1 LRVRNDGLK
10 HHPDRH
16 GATLLQCNAR
26 AREAAPGEFITPAPG
41 SADARID
48 LKLLG
53 YAARRA
59 LAQSTAA
66 RARLGDLTPERRP
79 DLWAGTVQDGTAR
92 GFAVVLEEIASLLPA
107 EPRAGPIAG
116 VLQQHAVDPLHGRQ
130 LQGKELRRH
139 KDLLVSSGGVRVRFG
154 HKQGLLL
161 VDRAR
166 ELESHGFVRFEDR
179 ADRGTLDAFV
189 PDPAER
195 ARVFDPRFL
204 QPVLFRQGRELDAL
218 MLEGTL
224 GRGAT
229 GNPCQLAIL
238 GFKDEPF
245 LRLQVRIDNRHADHR
260 LRIRFL
266 GLPNAGYVEHLCA
279 DVGGH
284 VDSPA
289 GGFSA
294 YTLVRAC
301 GRLEV
306 DGGEVPVPGAQCRTA
321 ITHEFRVGDRGAAA
335 RRG

>member
-1 LRVRNDGLK
+1 LK

-26 AREAAPGEFITPAPG
+26 ASEAASGEYITPAAG

-48 LKLLG
+48 LKLLAF
-53 YAARRA
+53 AAQRA
-59 LAQSTAA
+59 LSQSTAA
-66 RARLGDLTPERRP
+66 RARLGDLTPQRRP

-92 GFAVVLEEIASLLPA
+92 GFAVVLEEIASLLPV
-107 EPRAGPIAG
+107 EPRAGPIG
-116 VLQQHAVDPLHGRQ
+116 EVLQQHAVDPLHGRQ
-130 LQGKELRRH
+130 LQDKELRRH

-204 QPVLFRQGRELDAL
+204 RPVLFRQGRELDAL
-218 MLEGTL
+218 VLEGTL
-224 GRGAT
+224 GRGAAGYT
-229 GNPCQLAIL
+229 CQLAVL

-245 LRLQVRIDNRHADHR
+245 LRLQVRIDNRQADHR

-266 GLPNAGYVEHLCA
+266 GLPRDGYVQHLCT
-279 DVGGH
+279 DVGQW
-284 VDSPA
+284 VDSAA
-289 GGFSA
+289 GGFLA
-294 YTLVRAC
+294 CTLVRAS
-301 GRLEV
+301 GRLPA
-306 DGGEVPVPGAQCRTA
+306 DGGEVAVPGAQCRTA
-321 ITHEFRVGDRGAAA
+321 IVHEFRLGDRAAA
-335 RRG
+335 PQRG